1 MDKLRYECIQGGMT
15 VLTIK
20 RHETILNLLEAHDV
34 ISLQLLM
41 DVTSSSESTI
51 RRDLSTLENEGKLIR
66 VHGGAKKITEKHR
79 DIAFSVKSTTKVEEK
94 NEIAKIAALQI
105 KDHDCIYLDAGS
117 STLAMIP
124 YLTQQHITVV
134 TNGATHVPQLVD
146 KGIEVYMIGGFIK
159 KDTYASI
166 GVQAIE
172 NLKQFRFDKAFMGA
186 NGIHM
191 QHGLTTPDIEEAYIK
206 QLAVKIAQKSFFLID
221 DSKFDEYTFAK
232 ICDLEKGKTII
243 ITNAQNDKTK
253 PFEKY
258 LI

>member
-1 MDKLRYECIQGGMT
+1 M

-20 RHETILNLLEAHDV
+20 RHETILNLLDAHDV

-41 DVTSSSESTI
+41 DVTASSESTI
-51 RRDLSTLENEGKLIR
+51 RRDLSTLEKEGKLIR

-79 DIAFSVKSTTKVEEK
+79 DIAFAIKSTTKVEEK
-94 NEIAKIAALQI
+94 NEMAKIAALQI

-124 YLTQQHITVV
+124 YLMQHHITVV
-134 TNGATHVPQLVD
+134 TNGATHVPKLVD

-159 KDTYASI
+159 TDTYASI

-186 NGIHM
+186 NGIHETY
-191 QHGLTTPDIEEAYIK
+191 GLTTPDIEEAYIK
-206 QLAVKIAQKSFFLID
+206 QIAVNCAQKSYFLLD
-221 DSKFDEYTFAK
+221 DSKFEEYTFAK
-232 ICDLEKGKTII
+232 ICDLEQDKTII
-243 ITNAQNDKTK
+243 ITNSKNDKTK

-258 LI
+258 LL

>member
-51 RRDLSTLENEGKLIR
+51 RRDLSTLEDEGKLIR
-66 VHGGAKKITEKHR
+66 VHGGAKKLTEKHR

-186 NGIHM
+186 NGIHI

-206 QLAVKIAQKSFFLID
+206 KFAVEISQKSFFLLMTQNLMNIHLL
-221 DSKFDEYTFAK
+221 KFAILK
-232 ICDLEKGKTII
+232 KEKQLLLQMLKTVRQSHLKN
-243 ITNAQNDKTK
+243 T
-253 PFEKY
+253 
-258 LI
+258 